1 MKQAKRFIVRRFV
14 QYYDLNPCLD
24 IEKEHIERF
33 VQTYGKV
40 RNSGVVWFYKQPK
53 HKRSISFL
61 RECKKHWFNVLKF
74 YEDDTLAHIATG
86 YTSRA
91 EWRKGHDAYLWAC
104 NYAQWNMD
112 LVQFVRY

>member
-1 MKQAKRFIVRRFV
+1 M
-14 QYYDLNPCLD
+14 
-24 IEKEHIERF
+24 
-33 VQTYGKV
+33 
-40 RNSGVVWFYKQPK
+40 
-53 HKRSISFL
+53 
-61 RECKKHWFNVLKF
+61 KF